1 LDERKSEQVH
11 YTFKQMCKNFATLF
25 SRLVPQGRGELLL
38 TGSAGDDDVARLM
51 TATGVSVQVSFTDNN
66 PMKELNQLS
75 GGQKSLVALAF
86 ILSIQQL
93 DPAPFYLLDEVDAA
107 LDTDHRRSLADL
119 LHEQAERAQFVTTT
133 FRPELLEKADAH
145 FGVMFRGK
153 ASHVERIERVEAS
166 NFVQDSNIQS

>member
-1 LDERKSEQVH
+1 MILIHLGQVLKKLLSFH
-11 YTFKQMCKNFATLF
+11 IST
-25 SRLVPQGRGELLL
+25 QGRGELLL
-38 TGSAGDDDVARLM
+38 TGGAGDDDVSRLM

-119 LHEQAERAQFVTTT
+119 LHEQADGAQFVTTT

-153 ASHVERIERVEAS
+153 ASHVEKISRSENNIS
-166 NFVQDSNIQS
+166 NFGLVLVEYANHRYS